1 MQKLLWAQPRVASS
15 LLTSHWRVQP
25 YSRRFRLL
33 STMPLPK
40 DDPGNSIV
48 SHASSN
54 VTSKPNS
61 LPGIPSLPP
70 PAQGWPTPWLG
81 RSEIEEYLHPLYKR
95 GWKPSVQESSVKV
108 RRHERSVDCNNLK
121 LVMQGKESTFLS
133 VEYAFKKFDQAIKFV
148 GDVGA
153 IANDEDVRLS
163 LSHHTS
169 FPLTPYILS
178 YALGLCYYILH

>member
-1 MQKLLWAQPRVASS
+1 MQKLLWAQPRVTSS
-15 LLTSHWRVQP
+15 LLKTHWHVQQYP
-25 YSRRFRLL
+25 RRFRLL
-33 STMPLPK
+33 STMPPTK
-40 DDPGNSIV
+40 DDPGNPIV

-54 VTSKPNS
+54 VTLKPKS
-61 LPGIPSLPP
+61 LPQIPSLPP

-108 RRHERSVDCNNLK
+108 RRHERRVNCNNLETRT
-121 LVMQGKESTFLS
+121 QGKESTFLS

-153 IANDEDVRLS
+153 IAHDEDVRLS
-163 LSHHTS
+163 PSHHTS
-169 FPLTPYILS
+169 FPTH
-178 YALGLCYYILH
+178 LGVFVTTYMLH